1 LKLTPDEVNRFTE
14 AMKKK
19 EFVDMLGDYMK
30 EISDPANKVLLVIS
44 EWIWIIFEIAWEG
57 RRASKRNPIGKACDR
72 FLHEINTYIK

>member
-30 EISDPANKVLLVIS
+30 EISDPANKVLFVIS
-44 EWIWIIFEIAWEG
+44 E
-57 RRASKRNPIGKACDR
+57 
-72 FLHEINTYIK
+72 